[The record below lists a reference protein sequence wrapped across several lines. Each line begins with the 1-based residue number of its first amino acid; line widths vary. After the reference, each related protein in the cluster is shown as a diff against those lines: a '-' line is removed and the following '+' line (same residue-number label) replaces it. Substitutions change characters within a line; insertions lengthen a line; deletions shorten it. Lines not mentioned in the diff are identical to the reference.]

1 MQRGMWLLEK
11 SRATFD
17 RVGGALLSLFYPPH
31 CAACGVNTGSGVHLC
46 EVCAATVTRIESPF
60 CRVCSQPFYGAI
72 TGEFTCSNCADRRF
86 HFDCAVTRFMSRDVV
101 REFIHRFKYE
111 REFYLR
117 HPLADW
123 AAEALE
129 DARLGA
135 PAFDFLVPVPLH
147 AARQREREFNQA
159 EAIAKLL
166 AKRNGVPVYEALQRV
181 RYTTTQTR
189 LDRSERMENLRGA
202 FRVRHPARVLRRH
215 ILLVD
220 DIFTTGSTVDEC
232 ARVLR
237 KAGAA
242 SVRAITVA
250 RG

>member
-1 MQRGMWLLEK
+1 VLWLLDK
-11 SRATFD
+11 PRTAVRRA
-17 RVGGALLSLFYPPH
+17 GSALLSLFYPPH
-31 CAACGVNTGSGVHLC
+31 CAACGASTDAGVYLC
-46 EVCAATVTRIESPF
+46 VACTETRTRIEAPF
-60 CRVCSQPFYGAI
+60 CRVCSQPFEGAI
-72 TGEFTCSNCADRRF
+72 TSEFTCSNCADRDF
-86 HFDCAVTRFMSRDVV
+86 HFECAVTRFMSRGVV
-101 REFIHRFKYE
+101 RDFIHRFKYD

-123 AAEALE
+123 AAEALLDE
-129 DARLGA
+129 RLVGQR
-135 PAFDFLVPVPLH
+135 FDFLVPVPLH
-147 AARQREREFNQA
+147 SARQREREFNQA
-159 EAIAKLL
+159 EAIAELL
-166 AKRNGVPVYEALQRV
+166 ARRSGAPVYGALKRV
-181 RYTTTQTR
+181 RYTTTQTL
-189 LDRSERMENLRGA
+189 LDRRERMENLRGA
-202 FRVRHPARVLRRH
+202 FRVRHPARVLSRH